1 VPFIE
6 VRHAHVERVMGRGLG
21 RQGLPF
27 FRGRVVLA
35 AAAATFAYAAS
46 SERAQPQ
53 GFLDTIP
60 GDWTVTIG
68 VQGKVLP
75 AFEGAK
81 QYEIEPV
88 PVFSLR
94 RSGTA
99 ARFSSPFDSASIS
112 LIDVGGFHFG
122 PAVKFKRGR
131 DEGDYPA
138 ELRGLGDVDFTIE
151 AGVFAEYWPSNWLR
165 TRVEVRRGFGG
176 HEGFVADFSADLV
189 HSFDE
194 RWTWSG
200 GPRLSLADN
209 EALAPYFG
217 ISPTQSAL
225 SGLPAFDAK
234 GGLHSVGAGTQ
245 VRYRWTP
252 QWEVRGY
259 VEYSRLLGDAASSPL
274 VTERGSPDQFTFAL
288 GVGYSFDIKLW

>member
-1 VPFIE
+1 M
-6 VRHAHVERVMGRGLG
+6 RHVEGVTARRWG

-27 FRGRVVLA
+27 FRGRVALA
-35 AAAATFAYAAS
+35 AAVATLVYGVS

-53 GFLDTIP
+53 GWLDTIP
-60 GDWTVTIG
+60 GDWTVTLG
-68 VQGKVLP
+68 VQGKVQP

-81 QYEIEPV
+81 KYEIEPV

-99 ARFSSPFDSASIS
+99 ARFSSPFDGASIS

-122 PAVKFKRGR
+122 PAGKYKPGR
-131 DEGDYPA
+131 KEGDYPA
-138 ELRGLGDVDFTIE
+138 ELRGLGDVDFAIE
-151 AGVFAEYWPSNWLR
+151 AGFFAEYWPGDWLR

-176 HEGFVADFSADLV
+176 HEGFVADFSADLIR
-189 HSFDE
+189 SFDE
-194 RWTWSG
+194 RWTLSV
-200 GPRLSLADN
+200 GPRLSLVDSN
-209 EALAPYFG
+209 ALTPYFG

-245 VRYRWTP
+245 VRYRWSP

-274 VTERGSPDQFTFAL
+274 VTERGSPDQFTFSL
-288 GVGYSFDIKLW
+288 GVSYSFDIKLWW